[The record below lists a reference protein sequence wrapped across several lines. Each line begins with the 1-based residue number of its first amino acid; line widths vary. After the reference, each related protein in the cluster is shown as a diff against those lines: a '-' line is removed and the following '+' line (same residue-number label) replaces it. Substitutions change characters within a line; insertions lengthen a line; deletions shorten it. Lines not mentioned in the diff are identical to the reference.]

1 MGSVA
6 TAGSMILER
15 LAGSGHAVDL
25 FAIDGFIRPAEL
37 IGLDRIDYVPIRV
50 GPLRAGWRAVEAI
63 PGPARKPATVAYSA
77 ASDAAH
83 LAAID
88 REIGRRHAASPYD
101 LLLVLGLLS
110 PFRVAGLPCL
120 SWPQGTPLGEWQAL
134 RRLREQVVK
143 FGGWPLYLGLKSF
156 YALRRRQSRSRVGHS
171 AAIACAS
178 RWAAEGW
185 AEFGVPPDR
194 IFTCPYPLD
203 LDLIRPGPRDR
214 DRPTGPFRFLW
225 LGRIVPRKRLDLAI
239 DALRLLR
246 RDRPEATLTVVG
258 RVAYC
263 RGYERLLAEAVREGG
278 VEHLPSVP
286 RHEVPGLLHAS
297 DAILQPSENEEIG
310 SAVLEGLAAGLPA
323 VLGPTNGTRDYTGS
337 AGFSFDAYT
346 PESVRDAMI
355 GAMDAARTDRDGL
368 AAAARAEAE
377 SHLGPEAVLA
387 RFEQI
392 LAAVIDRNRPS
403 LRAGPAVD

>member
-1 MGSVA
+1 
-6 TAGSMILER
+6 MILER
-15 LAGSGHAVDL
+15 LVGSGHAVDL
-25 FAIDGFIRPAEL
+25 FAIDGFVRPAEL
-37 IGLDRIDYVPIRV
+37 IGLDRLDYVPIRV
-50 GPLRAGWRAVEAI
+50 GPLQAGWRAVEAI
-63 PGPARKPATVAYSA
+63 PGAARRPATVVYST

-88 REIGRRHAASPYD
+88 REIGRRHAANPYD
-101 LLLVLGLLS
+101 LLLVIGLLS

-120 SWPQGTPLGEWQAL
+120 SWPQGTPTGEWQAL
-134 RRLREQVVK
+134 RRLRKQVAK
-143 FGGWPLYLGLKSF
+143 FGGWPLYFGLKSF
-156 YALRRRQSRSRVGHS
+156 YALRTRQARSRVGHS

-178 RWAAEGW
+178 RWAADGW
-185 AEFGVPPDR
+185 AAFGVPSDR

-203 LDLIRPGPRDR
+203 LDLIRPGPPGRT
-214 DRPTGPFRFLW
+214 PGPFRFLW

-263 RGYERLLAEAVREGG
+263 RGYERLLAEAVRQSG
-278 VEHLPSVP
+278 VEHRPSVP
-286 RHEVPGLLHAS
+286 RSEIPALLHAS

-323 VLGPTNGTRDYTGS
+323 VLGPTNGTRDYTGA
-337 AGFSFDAYT
+337 AGFTFDAYT
-346 PESVRDAMI
+346 PESVCDAMI
-355 GAMDAARTDRDGL
+355 RAMDAARSDRDGL
-368 AAAARAEAE
+368 TAVARAEAE
-377 SHLGPEAVLA
+377 RHLRPEAVLA

-403 LRAGPAVD
+403 LRADPAVD